1 MKMFD
6 FLLNMWVQAMVTEQQ
21 IRNYAAFGFITQEE
35 ADQILATPQE
45 VGK

>member
-6 FLLNMWVQAMVTEQQ
+6 FLLNMWMQARVTEQQ
-21 IRNYAAFGFITQEE
+21 IRNYAAYGFITQEE